1 MAPMDATLLLVE
13 DDASVREVTQVGLQR
28 AGFTVLTARDG
39 NEGLSLFRSRRPD
52 AVVLDIMLPGLD
64 GLEVCRVIRRDSS
77 VPVVMLTALA
87 GTIDVVVGLEA
98 RGFILGGAVA
108 HGLGKG
114 FVPIRKAGKLP
125 YKTESHEY
133 ALEYGTDRVEVHVD
147 AIDSG
152 ARVLVVDDLLATG
165 GTALAAARL
174 VEKLGGRVVE
184 MAFIVDL
191 PDVGG
196 RKRLEAEGYTIF
208 ALCEFEGD

>member
-1 MAPMDATLLLVE
+1 MSIKDKIRTIPDFPKKGIMFRDITTLLK
-13 DDASVREVTQVGLQR
+13 DA
-28 AGFTVLTARDG
+28 
-39 NEGLSLFRSRRPD
+39 
-52 AVVLDIMLPGLD
+52 D
-64 GLEVCRVIRRDSS
+64 GLRDVIDSF
-77 VPVVMLTALA
+77 VGRYRGAD
-87 GTIDVVVGLEA
+87 IDMVVGLEA

-147 AIDSG
+147 AINSG

-174 VEKLGGRVVE
+174 VEKLGGKVVE